1 MPAPEVVHRRLQ
13 QVGLGPLTLEL
24 HSNKANK
31 RSLLEELK
39 RTRDAQHRGARGDL
53 TVVDKLGA
61 TGDDLNRFAARLH
74 MPLAPSEL
82 SPHAI
87 LGRLASVVDRVGTP
101 AYPLAK
107 AESWSRQRA
116 AEVQALAAEVAERAK
131 ALGEPAADPWIGVH
145 CGPLDPVEREALG
158 ARIRIAAEALAR
170 VRAVAGI
177 AARELGTDEA
187 ALFSDVT
194 GALGALSVTPIPDR
208 KSTRLNSSH

>member
-1 MPAPEVVHRRLQ
+1 MAALEVVHRRLQ

-74 MPLAPSEL
+74 MPLAPSQL

-87 LGRLASVVDRVGTP
+87 LGRLASVADRVGTP
-101 AYPLAK
+101 AYPLAQ
-107 AESWSRQRA
+107 AETWSRPRAPEVRA
-116 AEVQALAAEVAERAK
+116 APDE
-131 ALGEPAADPWIGVH
+131 
-145 CGPLDPVEREALG
+145 
-158 ARIRIAAEALAR
+158 
-170 VRAVAGI
+170 
-177 AARELGTDEA
+177 AREEE
-187 ALFSDVT
+187 
-194 GALGALSVTPIPDR
+194 R
-208 KSTRLNSSH
+208 Q